1 MGRQVRCGRRACI
14 MPARSPFGQRSRARD
29 AVSSTRRER
38 PEPLD
43 HEVRHGQRSRLPR
56 SPSSPP
62 RTRTRRPRRVI
73 TTRRPPIGSLVP
85 ATRCTLA
92 CTRERRPRSLPVIVR
107 RLAPIRP
114 SPPASEDLAE
124 SAGFVNEKPPV
135 SSCDIGGRQ
144 SGRGGSNSRH
154 SAWEAVGCR
163 PPGRGGP
170 PMRTNGAGG
179 IRTPE
184 AFRPVRFQVGCF
196 QPLSHRSFELHG
208 RAARVRCGAGGISCR
223 GRRPRR

>member
-1 MGRQVRCGRRACI
+1 MGSQVRCGRRACI

-56 SPSSPP
+56 SPSSAP

-135 SSCDIGGRQ
+135 SSPQGGDIGGPDR
-144 SGRGGSNSRH
+144 SRKRARGIEPLPFSLGSSWM
-154 SAWEAVGCR
+154 SPA
-163 PPGRGGP
+163 
-170 PMRTNGAGG
+170 
-179 IRTPE
+179 PE
-184 AFRPVRFQVGCF
+184 
-196 QPLSHRSFELHG
+196 G
-208 RAARVRCGAGGISCR
+208 RAIDANQRSRGDSNPRGLSACPISSRVLSTAQ
-223 GRRPRR
+223 PPLQ